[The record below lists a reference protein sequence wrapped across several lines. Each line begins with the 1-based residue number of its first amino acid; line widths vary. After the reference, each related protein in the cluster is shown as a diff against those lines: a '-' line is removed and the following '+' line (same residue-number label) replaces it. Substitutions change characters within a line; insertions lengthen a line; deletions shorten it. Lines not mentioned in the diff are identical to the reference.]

1 MSVVSFVKGLGAL
14 VKKDELSDDIAV
26 TRQSVVEY
34 ALPAYQSIQNQNI
47 FGEKQKLLSAWNVK
61 RHAEWQKAVKVNIR
75 GNLYVQVSVL
85 LTKVPAILDWISREV
100 PASGEIHVDG
110 IDYRTAATLQ
120 VYAAMKFYVS
130 YATKFLLLSTA
141 YEASVRANSKDL
153 PYVKAEILQI
163 EEQFPAF
170 MQVTNF
176 LAKHHT
182 DLDKL
187 IKAIP
192 QVTVDV
198 TGEYGLDSAYG
209 PGKLD
214 PLKANFLPIP
224 SATGGWNLI
233 YTFRTW
239 LANGQKR
246 RFDALKVERQNLEL
260 RILQLK
266 QQLEGSQD
274 AALEKTIQYHEK
286 RLLELNEQIRREEEK
301 YA

>member
-1 MSVVSFVKGLGAL
+1 MSVVSFVKGLGNL
-14 VKKDELSDDIAV
+14 INKNELTDDIAV
-26 TRQSVVEY
+26 TRQSVVDY
-34 ALPAYQSIQNQNI
+34 AVPAYQSVQNQNL
-47 FGEKQKLLSAWNVK
+47 FGEKTKLLSAWNVK
-61 RHAEWQKAVKVNIR
+61 RQSDWARTVKVNIR
-75 GNLYVQVSVL
+75 GNMFLQTSVL

-100 PASGEIHVDG
+100 PSNAEIHTDG
-110 IDYRTAATLQ
+110 LDYRTAAVLQ

-130 YATKFLLLSTA
+130 YSTKLLLLSTA

-163 EEQFPAF
+163 EEQFSGF

-182 DLDKL
+182 DLDRL

-192 QVTVDV
+192 QVSVDI
-198 TGEYGLDSAYG
+198 TGENGLDSAYG
-209 PGKLD
+209 PGRLD
-214 PLKANFLPIP
+214 PLKQNLV
-224 SATGGWNLI
+224 ATGGWNLI
-233 YTFRTW
+233 YTFRAW
-239 LANGQKR
+239 LANGQKQ

-260 RILQLK
+260 RLLQLK
-266 QQLEGSQD
+266 QQQEGSQD

-286 RLLELNEQIRREEEK
+286 RLLDLNEQIRKEEEK

>member
-1 MSVVSFVKGLGAL
+1 MSVVSFVQGLGSL
-14 VKKDELSDDIAV
+14 VKKDELADDIAV
-26 TRQSVVEY
+26 TRQTIIDY
-34 ALPAYQSIQNQNI
+34 AIPAYASVQNQNL
-47 FGEKQKLLSAWNVK
+47 FGEKTKLLSAWNIK
-61 RHAEWQKAVKVNIR
+61 RQAEWQRSVKVNIR
-75 GNLYVQVSVL
+75 GGMFSQVSVL
-85 LTKVPAILDWISREV
+85 LTKVPAILDWISREI
-100 PASGEIHVDG
+100 PSSGEIHVDG

-120 VYAAMKFYVS
+120 VYAAMKFYVGYS
-130 YATKFLLLSTA
+130 TKLLLLSTA

-163 EEQFPAF
+163 EEQFANF

-192 QVTVDV
+192 QVSVDV
-198 TGEYGLDSAYG
+198 TGENGLDSAYG
-209 PGKLD
+209 PGRLD
-214 PLKANFLPIP
+214 PLKQNLV
-224 SATGGWNLI
+224 ATGGWNLI

-239 LANGQKR
+239 WANGQKR
-246 RFDALKVERQNLEL
+246 RFDAMKVERQNLEL